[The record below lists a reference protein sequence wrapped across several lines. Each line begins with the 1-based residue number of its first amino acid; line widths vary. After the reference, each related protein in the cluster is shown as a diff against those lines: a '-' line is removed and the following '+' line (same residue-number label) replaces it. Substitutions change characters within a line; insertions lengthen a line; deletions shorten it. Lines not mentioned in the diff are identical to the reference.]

1 MADQQLIARMATAS
15 LDLKAGYKHL
25 LTEGVDEDELQELI
39 DAAEAAEQ
47 ERRDKI
53 KADKKLRRTVQ
64 RF

>member
-25 LTEGVDEDELQELI
+25 LTEGVDEDELQELM